1 MPLLELSAALNC
13 IVQEAEEGFEGGKG
27 IAEGEPEGW
36 AVTDPEAQAEEKLM
50 KALDKEPE
58 STLEHGE
65 A

>member
-1 MPLLELSAALNC
+1 MSLLKLSAAFRC
-13 IVQEAEEGFEGGKG
+13 IVQDAEEKIEGGEG

-36 AVTDPEAQAEEKLM
+36 AVTDAEAEAEEKLM

-58 STLEHGE
+58 SRPEHGE